1 MSWNRAFCSFSKMW
15 HIIWGICIIG
25 CHGTVVPNEFLLI
38 FCHHCLLVL
47 ELSFLIL
54 KLSYFQLADENFLS
68 VQIIYTFR
76 IFQAT
81 HSSSFIR
88 SSSCGLCDE
97 IFHLM
102 GHRQSTLLKSLLG
115 THSCEVD
122 IIFIKYSC
130 FAIIARLNWDVVA
143 TLEVLSINLVF
154 HVIHIESDRVIIGD
168 GSHGCLK
175 SSRSKIS

>member
-1 MSWNRAFCSFSKMW
+1 MSWNRAFGSFSKMW
-15 HIIWGICIIG
+15 HIIWSWCIIG
-25 CHGTVVPNEFLLI
+25 CHGTVVPDQFLI
-38 FCHHCLLVL
+38 WNIYHCLLVL

-76 IFQAT
+76 IFQAMK
-81 HSSSFIR
+81 SSDIICF
-88 SSSCGLCDE
+88 SSCGLCDE

-115 THSCEVD
+115 AKRCEVD
-122 IIFIKYSC
+122 IIFIEYGL
-130 FAIIARLNWDVVA
+130 FGIIARLNWDVVA
-143 TLEVLSINLVF
+143 TLEVLVINLVF

-168 GSHGCLK
+168 GSHGCRK
-175 SSRSKIS
+175 SSSGKIS